1 MGGTDIRNLQENII
15 HLSNYLKES
24 LESLN
29 AREIIES
36 INDLKMAMDAIEKS
50 FERNTEQIKKSESA
64 ALKQFIEK
72 IDKENKERSKINS
85 LIIKWLIPGISV
97 LTLVLFLITY
107 LVLDKS
113 KELIVYLFG
122 ILGIYAL
129 SIIGLIVALA
139 IINKRE
145 D

>member
-1 MGGTDIRNLQENII
+1 MGDIDIRNLHENII

-29 AREIIES
+29 AREIIKS

-50 FERNTEQIKKSESA
+50 FERNTEQIKKNESA
-64 ALKQFIEK
+64 VLKQFIEK
-72 IDKENKERSKINS
+72 IDKENKERIKINR

-113 KELIVYLFG
+113 KELIVYFFG